1 MTHRCIYTPENISS
15 DQNTMTT
22 VITVASIIAL
32 AGISFTA
39 IVYMLTH
46 RVEYTTA
53 PVSQLVSQEREE
65 NTVPFSYNIP
75 VDSHMNYKN
84 DVVIVV
90 EHPDEK
96 ISVGVR

>member
-1 MTHRCIYTPENISS
+1 MSPTAPLLVVYIVIFIGVCVAAIS
-15 DQNTMTT
+15 
-22 VITVASIIAL
+22 
-32 AGISFTA
+32 
-39 IVYMLTH
+39 YMPFP
-46 RVEYTTA
+46 REYSTA

-65 NTVPFSYNIP
+65 NTVPFSYNVP

-90 EHPDEK
+90 EHPDDK